1 MRALWKWI
9 AGIVAIVLLLVA
21 AVFGFYFWLDTSS
34 GHKFIARQVAA
45 YEFENGL
52 NIRIGKI
59 DGSIYGEAELIDVR
73 IQDDKGTFASIPIA
87 RLNWHPFDYFY
98 GRVSIDALTAQT
110 AYVRRLPE
118 LRIIPDRGEPFFP
131 DLDIRIDRLQFDRI
145 VFDKAIT
152 GKEQILGLQAKA
164 RIVDARAL
172 IDATGQT
179 AEGDRLVARLDAIPD
194 KDHLDLAMR
203 LDGPSEGLAAGLLGL
218 DAPVKLRLDGK
229 GSWSKWDGKLN
240 AEAGKD
246 RSADLMLSARD
257 GKFAAAGDILPG
269 KFEGDNGFG
278 ALLAPK
284 FKFELVADFE
294 KRVARITGNLI
305 SDKIRLD
312 AAGTVDLAD
321 SLFQKMAVNVR
332 IPRKVTLSGG
342 IATQGANGKFLL
354 DGPIAAPQ
362 IDYSVTADQL
372 QWGEFAFFGL
382 SATGMAR
389 SEKDFV
395 RIPVSARARRMT
407 GFEVTDKR
415 ILENIRLD
423 GDLAYSN
430 GRLLSER
437 LNLRSNR
444 VSAVLKGAA
453 DFSKGQLAASIK
465 GKIDRYRIESVGLFD
480 IDADLGLKS
489 RMRNDYALSGTV
501 RARST
506 QLFSDGVRDFLGG
519 QMLVRAGIGLS
530 ENGMVQI
537 TSAQMTA
544 PKLRLNKGS
553 GTYVMAS
560 GIVRFVGSG
569 YSTEYGPVGIAV
581 SGTLTEPV
589 AKVTAQRPGMGIGL
603 ADVSAMVKRTAQ
615 GFSVL
620 FTATTDFGPLDGDV
634 DILSNTENLV
644 LDVKRADFSGIRFG
658 GRLQQL
664 PAGPFAGQLIGS
676 GSGFDGVAELSAQ
689 GRYQRAVIKATAANA
704 ALQGQKTL
712 RIGRGIVDADIVFFE
727 QPQVRADVQLAD
739 ATIDSLFIGAA
750 RGKID
755 YRNGQGNAQFLAEG
769 RSTFP
774 FRIAANGQLTPDLWT
789 VALRGRANGISF
801 SSAKPVRVA
810 PVKNGYA
817 LLPSAIKVGNG
828 TIRLEGRYAD
838 ALQIRSNIDNVN
850 LAILN
855 PMLPGFEMG
864 GRASGV
870 IDWNQTSFD
879 AVPQAQGRLEIK
891 RFTRNSVGTP
901 SQPVNFSLKGNLDT
915 DGGEFSARI
924 LRQSAKVG
932 RLQVKLGALPTGPG
946 EWIDKLLEAPLS
958 GGIRYNGPSDLLFS
972 LATLANQSLVG
983 PVAVA
988 ADFSGNLRAPLLTGS
1003 VRSDNL
1009 IYENE
1014 TYGTR
1019 LTNLRV
1025 RGVFN
1030 SDVLDLTEIS
1040 AKAGDGTVSG
1050 QGIINLS
1057 FEKGFPAKIDLDLD
1071 RARLAR
1077 SELVTTAATGK
1088 IEVTNTPGNGA
1099 LVSGTLALPETRFR
1113 IVRQNAASVTTLTGV
1128 RRKSASGPTRING
1141 DANPVSSL
1149 PSNWKL
1155 NIRLVASD
1163 ELYISGMGLES
1174 EWKADLRV
1182 TGTSDAPFITGD
1194 LQLVRGTLGFAGRSF
1209 GIETG
1214 RLTFNGGEY
1223 SNPSL
1228 RVIAASEVDGTTV
1241 RVEVRGTG
1249 NKPEIFFTSTPALP
1263 QDEIMARILF
1273 GNSVAE
1279 LSAVQ
1284 AVQLAASLNSLRA
1297 APGGLNP
1304 LGVLQSATG
1313 LDRLRIL
1320 NPDEQAGRGTA
1331 IALGQYI
1338 TNDVYVEII
1347 TDARG
1352 YTASQ
1357 IEISLTPALS
1367 VLSQLSSFG
1376 TSNVSVR
1383 YRKDY

>member
-1 MRALWKWI
+1 LKALWKWI
-9 AGIVAIVLLLVA
+9 AGIAAIMLLLIA
-21 AVFGFYFWLDTSS
+21 ALFGFHYWLDTPS
-34 GHKFIARQVAA
+34 GHRFVARQIAA

-52 NIRIGKI
+52 NIRIGRI
-59 DGSIYGEAELIDVR
+59 EGSIYGEAHLSDIR
-73 IQDDKGTFASIPIA
+73 LQDDKGSFASIPHA
-87 RLNWHPFDYFY
+87 KLDWHPLDYFY
-98 GRVSIDALTAQT
+98 GKLSIDALIAKQ
-110 AYVRRLPE
+110 AYINRLPE
-118 LRIIPDRGEPFFP
+118 LRVIPDRGEPFFP

-145 VFDKAIT
+145 VFDKSIA
-152 GKEQILGLQAKA
+152 GREHILNLQAKA
-164 RIVDARAL
+164 HIVDARARV
-172 IDATGQT
+172 DATAQT
-179 AEGDRLVARLDAIPD
+179 IEGDRLVAHLDAIPD
-194 KDHLDLAMR
+194 KDRLGMALR
-203 LDGPSEGLAAGLLGL
+203 LDGPAGGLTSGLLGL
-218 DAPVKLRLDGK
+218 NAPVKLRLDGQ
-229 GSWSKWDGKLN
+229 GSWTKWDGLLN
-240 AEAGKD
+240 AEAGSD
-246 RSADLMLSARD
+246 RQAKLTVAARD
-257 GKFAAAGDILPG
+257 GKFSIAGDVTTGKIANDNLLGNLLTPG
-269 KFEGDNGFG
+269 
-278 ALLAPK
+278 
-284 FKFELVADFE
+284 FKVDLVADYE
-294 KRVARITGNLI
+294 NRVAQISGKLI
-305 SDKIRLD
+305 AYKVKLD
-312 AAGTVDLAD
+312 ASGTLDLAE
-321 SLFQKMAVNVR
+321 SLFQKLTINIDM
-332 IPRKVTLSGG
+332 PRKVALSSG
-342 IATQGANGKFLL
+342 IESQGASGKLL
-354 DGPIAAPQ
+354 IDGPMAGPQ
-362 IDYSVTADQL
+362 IDYSVKAEQL
-372 QWGEFAFFGL
+372 RWGEFSFFGL
-382 SATGMAR
+382 TANGVAR

-407 GFEVTDKR
+407 GFEVTDQR
-415 ILENIRLD
+415 ILANIKLD

-437 LNLRSNR
+437 LNLKSDR
-444 VSAVLKGAA
+444 VSAVLQGAA
-453 DFSKGQLAASIK
+453 NFSKGQLAASIK
-465 GKIDRYRIESVGLFD
+465 GNIDRYRIESVGLFD

-530 ENGMVQI
+530 ENGILQI
-537 TSAQMTA
+537 SSAQMIA
-544 PKLRLNKGS
+544 PKLRLNRGS
-553 GTYVMAS
+553 GTYVLDS
-560 GIVRFVGSG
+560 GALRFNGSG
-569 YSTEYGPVGIAV
+569 YSNEYGPVGIAV
-581 SGTLTEPV
+581 SGTLTEPI
-589 AKVTAQRPGMGIGL
+589 ARVTASRPGMGIGL
-603 ADVSAMVKRTAQ
+603 ADVSALVKRTSQ

-620 FTATTDFGPLDGDV
+620 FNASTDYGPLDGDV
-634 DILSNTENLV
+634 DVLSGGRNLV

-658 GRLQQL
+658 GRLEQL
-664 PAGPFAGQLIGS
+664 PAGPFAGRLVGN

-689 GRYQRAVIKATAANA
+689 GRYQRAIVKATAMNA

-712 RIGRGIVDADIVFFE
+712 RIGRGIIDADIVLLE
-727 QPQVRADVQLAD
+727 QPQIKADVQLGD
-739 ATIDSLFIGAA
+739 TTVDELFIAAA

-755 YRNGQGNAQFLAEG
+755 YRNGQGNAQFLVEG
-769 RSTFP
+769 RSSFP
-774 FRIAANGQLTPDLWT
+774 FRIAANSQLAPNLWT
-789 VALRGRANGISF
+789 VAVRGRANGIPF
-801 SSAKPVRVA
+801 TSAKPLRIVPEKR
-810 PVKNGYA
+810 GYA
-817 LLPSAIKVGNG
+817 LLPSAVKVGNG

-838 ALQIRSNIDNVN
+838 GLQIRSNIDNVN
-850 LAILN
+850 LAVLN
-855 PMLPGFEMG
+855 PTLPGFEMG

-870 IDWNQTSFD
+870 VDWNQSSLD
-879 AVPQAQGRLEIK
+879 AVPQAQVQLEIK
-891 RFTRNSVGTP
+891 RFRRNSVGVP
-901 SQPVNFSLKGNLDT
+901 SQPVNVSLKGNLDVN
-915 DGGEFSARI
+915 GGGLSALIR
-924 LRQSAKVG
+924 RQGTNVG

-946 EWIDKLLEAPLS
+946 DWIDKMFDAPLS

-972 LATLANQSLVG
+972 LATLANQSLAG

-988 ADFSGNLRAPLLTGS
+988 ADFSGNLREPELSGS

-1009 IYENE
+1009 VYENE

-1019 LTNLRV
+1019 LTNVRV
-1025 RGVFN
+1025 RGFFKN
-1030 SDVLDLTEIS
+1030 DVLDLTEIS

-1050 QGIINLS
+1050 QGVINLS
-1057 FEKGFPAKIDLDLD
+1057 FEKGFPARIDLDLD

-1088 IEVTNTPGNGA
+1088 IEVTNTPGTGA

-1128 RRKSASGPTRING
+1128 RRKSATAPTRITG

-1155 NIRLVASD
+1155 NIKLVASD
-1163 ELYISGMGLES
+1163 ELYISGVGLES

-1214 RLTFNGGEY
+1214 RLTFNGGDY

-1228 RVIAASEVDGTTV
+1228 RVIAAAEVEGTTV
-1241 RVEVRGTG
+1241 RVDVRGTG
-1249 NKPEIFFTSTPALP
+1249 NKPEILFTSTPALP

-1273 GNSVAE
+1273 GNSIAE

-1320 NPDEQAGRGTA
+1320 NPDEQTGRGTA
-1331 IALGQYI
+1331 ISLGHYI

-1367 VLSQLSSFG
+1367 VLSQLSSYG